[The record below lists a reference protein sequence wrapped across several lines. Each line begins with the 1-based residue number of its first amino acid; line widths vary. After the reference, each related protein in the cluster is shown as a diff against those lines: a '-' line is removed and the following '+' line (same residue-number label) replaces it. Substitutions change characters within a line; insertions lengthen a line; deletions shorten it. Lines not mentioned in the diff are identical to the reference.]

1 MFKVLSFFLMHMDE
15 DHRHIEDSN
24 YFVIFVPSTPI
35 LYLFITLRLY
45 LVIPIDTWSICSL
58 SDLSAK

>member
-1 MFKVLSFFLMHMDE
+1 M
-15 DHRHIEDSN
+15 HIEDSN

-45 LVIPIDTWSICSL
+45 LVILMDKCSICSF